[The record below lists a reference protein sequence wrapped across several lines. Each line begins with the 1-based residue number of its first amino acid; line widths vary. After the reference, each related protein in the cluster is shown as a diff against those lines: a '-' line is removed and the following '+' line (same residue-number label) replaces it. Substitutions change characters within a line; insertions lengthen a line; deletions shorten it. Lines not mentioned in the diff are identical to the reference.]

1 MLYQLSYFRNF
12 PFLRRAPLPSFR
24 GRRRPGGP
32 CGRRW
37 IRTTEVERQQ
47 IYSLP
52 HLATLVSARYSNFK
66 NLFPPTLSAPS
77 RGPERRRRHR
87 ADGGIRTPDQL
98 ITNQLLWPTELHRQ
112 NQPFWIAKV
121 GIKNLPAKL
130 FPINFSLFYSS
141 QRTSVYRLFYRGE
154 IGCKDRKSFIFY
166 NSFCK
171 KYHPPHPRLLPFRP
185 CTLRNR
191 SSCGCKTL
199 RHLFNI

>member
-1 MLYQLSYFRNF
+1 MYERNTKGRDLMDNGLCQSGRRGSNPRPLAWKANALPTELLPQF
-12 PFLRRAPLPSFR
+12 SFLRRAPLPSFR

-98 ITNQLLWPTELHRQ
+98 ITNQLLWPTELHRHG
-112 NQPFWIAKV
+112 FR
-121 GIKNLPAKL
+121 GDKNSDKILM
-130 FPINFSLFYSS
+130 
-141 QRTSVYRLFYRGE
+141 
-154 IGCKDRKSFIFY
+154 
-166 NSFCK
+166 CK
-171 KYHPPHPRLLPFRP
+171 K
-185 CTLRNR
+185 
-191 SSCGCKTL
+191 
-199 RHLFNI
+199 